1 MKTTTA
7 KIRSTIISVY
17 ALYGCIASCTYGLI
31 RIIPAFWEN
40 GLLYEDQV
48 SIAIMMAL
56 IFIGFLIAAFIRNS
70 NIQSQIR
77 FKEYA
82 VHSSLNRDHIE
93 EIGRSNIY
101 AGDNWLGYAQG
112 VEYRFW
118 HRSEIQSIEY
128 AFPPIEGKKQV
139 KLKLVT
145 KDKRTVFLI
154 YAIDAD
160 MDLLSELRSWLYKGE
175 SYAEQMS
182 MALDEPQEKTEAVP
196 TQTKGVSRTFKIA
209 AVILIAALILLLFF
223 VILMYMKNRH
233 SMPQQSNDGYYLYVM
248 SKIQPYING

>member
-1 MKTTTA
+1 MKKTTA
-7 KIRSTIISVY
+7 RIRSSILSVY
-17 ALYGCIASCTYGLI
+17 ALYGCIVSCLYGVISLL
-31 RIIPAFWEN
+31 PAFWN
-40 GLLYEDQV
+40 GGIEYEDQ
-48 SIAIMMAL
+48 IAIAISMAVIFAGFIIAGL
-56 IFIGFLIAAFIRNS
+56 IKNS
-70 NIQSQIR
+70 NIQSAIR
-77 FKEYA
+77 FKQYA
-82 VHSSLNRDHIE
+82 VHSSLNDDHIE
-93 EIGRSNIY
+93 EVGRSSFY
-101 AGDNWLGYAQG
+101 AGNDWLGYAQG
-112 VEYRFW
+112 VQYRFW